1 MRPRRKDR
9 GGLTLPT
16 AGPAQRASHLAARPG
31 PSTLPPMLFGK
42 DPRKKVIL
50 ERAMKQVERML
61 RELQDE
67 GKDLTRFKLKKF
79 QKTHFSNCTCAQ
91 CLEAKR
97 KKDPHLRGI
106 LEDGVKFYVGEGG
119 GDE

>member
-1 MRPRRKDR
+1 
-9 GGLTLPT
+9 
-16 AGPAQRASHLAARPG
+16 
-31 PSTLPPMLFGK
+31 MLFGR
-42 DPRKKVIL
+42 DPRKKAIL

-97 KKDPHLRGI
+97 KNDPHLRGI